1 MKTKS
6 FQATYQALIFL
17 TVSLASSNSY
27 ANTILDFEAPLPGG
41 LVAQSFAQDTFVSD
55 SQKVSNHYLNQGV
68 IISDAA
74 IVALGV
80 GHAASGSN
88 GLAGVGSSNLID
100 YDIPVNFSFYLPG
113 DINSKALTDYFAYA
127 PDLGGGSGNIV
138 TISGYDISGNLLG
151 QNSYTET
158 GTFNSLLTLS
168 GIGLFHSVTIDQ
180 TLFNRYSG
188 GIGIDLVQYGDL
200 VAAPVPE
207 PEAYAMFLAG
217 LGIMGFVV
225 RRRKIEQA

>member
-6 FQATYQALIFL
+6 FHATCQALIFL
-17 TVSLASSNSY
+17 SVSLASSTLY
-27 ANTILDFEAPLPGG
+27 ANTILDFEEPLPGG

-88 GLAGVGSSNLID
+88 GLAGLSSSNLVD
-100 YDIPVNFSFYLPG
+100 YNIPVNFSFYLPS
-113 DINSKALTDYFAYA
+113 DISSKALTNYFAYA
-127 PDLGGGSGNIV
+127 PDLAGGSGNII
-138 TISGYDISGNLLG
+138 TISGYDVSGNLLG
-151 QNSYTET
+151 QSSYTET

-180 TLFNRYSG
+180 TLFNRYDG

-207 PEAYAMFLAG
+207 PDAYVMMLMG
-217 LGIMGFVV
+217 ISIMGFVV
-225 RRRKIEQA
+225 RRRRNKNS

>member
-1 MKTKS
+1 MNIKS
-6 FQATYQALIFL
+6 FHATYQALIFL
-17 TVSLASSNSY
+17 TVSLASSTSY
-27 ANTILDFEAPLPGG
+27 ANTILDFEGPLPDG

-88 GLAGVGSSNLID
+88 GLAGVSSSNQID
-100 YDIPVNFSFYLPG
+100 YDIPVNFSFYLPS
-113 DINSKALTDYFAYA
+113 DISSKALTNYFAYA
-127 PDLGGGSGNIV
+127 PDLAGGSGNIV
-138 TISGYDISGNLLG
+138 TISGYDISGNLMG
-151 QNSYTET
+151 QSSYTET

-200 VAAPVPE
+200 LAAPVPE
-207 PEAYAMFLAG
+207 PETYAMLILG

-225 RRRKIEQA
+225 RRRKGQ